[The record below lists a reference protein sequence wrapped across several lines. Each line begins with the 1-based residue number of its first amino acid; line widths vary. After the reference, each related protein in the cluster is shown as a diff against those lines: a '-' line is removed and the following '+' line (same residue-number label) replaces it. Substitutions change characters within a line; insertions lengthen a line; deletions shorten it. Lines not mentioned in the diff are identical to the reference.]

1 MPDPRRV
8 QTPDGAIHE
17 FPPDATDAEISAA
30 LNGATQA
37 STSQKPPDAEPS
49 TWDKLKSIGMAIGDA
64 EKAMAYKA
72 TDALPAIGATVGS
85 IVGGIGGTVGGVGV
99 GGVPGSIGGA
109 AVGGA
114 GGEAAKQLLN
124 RAAGRGG
131 PSSATQAAT
140 DIGKE
145 GAVQG
150 VIQGVGEGVGR
161 VAGPI
166 LKWAG
171 GRLMQSALGTGA
183 IGLDVAKQAAKK
195 GELPKVVQTLLDE
208 GVNVTPGG
216 IDKLQTILGETNQA
230 VKNAIAP
237 MTGQIDR
244 PVVAMRAYSAAK
256 KMTEQTN
263 PGADLRALGSEVEEF
278 LNPVI
283 NKGPLS
289 PQEAQAMKVG
299 TYKKIGDKYG
309 TPAELNPAQVQAQMA
324 FARGLKEE
332 IERLATAQGRGNV
345 KVLNAREGK
354 ILEALEA
361 TGRKVAQARGVNP
374 IGFAFVAHAPMTF
387 LAALIDRSPA
397 AKSMLA
403 RGLYNSAATAT
414 GVSPTLLRATVA
426 AIGSAQDEEP
436 NGP

>member
-1 MPDPRRV
+1 MPDPRIV
-8 QTPDGAIHE
+8 QTPDGVSHE

-30 LNGATQA
+30 LNQSAAPADAEDAGGWKGALAAGKQFIENAPELSAAKWLGRNQAAVGAT
-37 STSQKPPDAEPS
+37 
-49 TWDKLKSIGMAIGDA
+49 
-64 EKAMAYKA
+64 
-72 TDALPAIGATVGS
+72 IGAVA
-85 IVGGIGGTVGGVGV
+85 GGI
-99 GGVPGSIGGA
+99 PGAALGGA
-109 AVGGA
+109 AGQAFQQLTNRAMGQPA
-114 GGEAAKQLLN
+114 PSTPLEAAK
-124 RAAGRGG
+124 
-131 PSSATQAAT
+131 
-140 DIGKE
+140 DIGVQ

-150 VIQGVGEGVGR
+150 GIEAVGR
-161 VAGPI
+161 GIGKVATPA

-195 GELPKVVQTLLDE
+195 GEIPKVVQTLLDE

-216 IDKLQTILGETNQA
+216 ISKLQTILGETNQA
-230 VKNAIAP
+230 VKDAIAP
-237 MTGQIDR
+237 MTGQIER
-244 PVVAMRAYSAAK
+244 PVVAMRAYGAAN

-263 PGADLRALGSEVEEF
+263 ARADLQALGKEVEEF

-283 NKGPLS
+283 DKGAIS
-289 PQEAQAMKVG
+289 PQQAQAMKVG

-345 KVLNAREGK
+345 RVLNAREGRV
-354 ILEALEA
+354 LEALEA

-374 IGFAFVAHAPMTF
+374 VGFAFVAHAPMAF

-403 RGLYNSAATAT
+403 RGLYSSAATAT

-426 AIGSAQDEEP
+426 AIGSAQDEDS
-436 NGP
+436 NGQ